1 MPATAKRRDPMPI
14 NRKVLVWARD
24 RVRLSPVQAAEAAG
38 FEPEQIQEWEKGPK
52 TPTVKQARKLAE
64 VYDRPFLELL
74 SKEQPTVKPLE
85 LVPDFRMQRDEDV
98 PKDHYELLC
107 IQSEAEEVR
116 LNALDLFEMLG
127 TAPPRLP
134 PDFFG
139 QVSDKAE
146 EKAAQVRRIL
156 RLSLKDQLN
165 LNSKQ
170 KQRGEFVTVIRRTFE
185 AAGILVTRHSGLV
198 QFGARGMCFFAE
210 PLPIIVFSNESAPA
224 QAFTLGHELAH
235 VVLKIS
241 AISGAP
247 GGAASSAKRIESWC
261 DEFAS
266 AFLIPTDSL
275 VNFIAKLGS
284 PIDSIEDAKLKDLA
298 NLFSVSRHAML
309 VRLVNLGYV
318 KASYYWNVKRPQF
331 LEEEAAHKVRGR
343 AKYYGS
349 RYRGWR
355 GDLYT
360 GLVLDAWSEG
370 MITNH
375 NAAEFMGIKNIQ
387 HLEAIRD
394 RYRE

>member
-1 MPATAKRRDPMPI
+1 MPAAAKKRDRMPI
-14 NRKVLVWARD
+14 NREVLVWARD
-24 RVRLSPVQAAEAAG
+24 RVGLSQDQAAKEAG
-38 FEPEQIQEWEKGPK
+38 FEPEQIHEWENGPK

-74 SKEQPTVKPLE
+74 SKERPEVRPLA
-85 LVPDFRMQRDEDV
+85 LVPDFRMHRDQKV
-98 PKDHYELLC
+98 PKDHYELLR

-127 TAPPRLP
+127 AEPPRLP
-134 PDFFG
+134 AEFFG

-146 EKAAQVRRIL
+146 EKAKQIRELL
-156 RLSLKDQLN
+156 RLSRRDQLD
-165 LNSKQ
+165 LDYKQ
-170 KQRGEFVTVIRRTFE
+170 KQRGEFVNIIRHKFE
-185 AAGILVTRHSGLV
+185 AAGILVTRHSGLI

-210 PLPIIVFSNESAPA
+210 PLPVIVFSNESSPA

-235 VVLKIS
+235 VVLKVS
-241 AISGAP
+241 AISGVP
-247 GGAASSAKRIESWC
+247 GAAATNAKRIENWC

-266 AFLIPTDSL
+266 AFLIPADTL
-275 VNFIAKLGS
+275 ANFIIKPGS
-284 PIDSIEDAKLKDLA
+284 PLESIKDDKLNDLA
-298 NLFSVSRHAML
+298 SRFSVSRHAML

-318 KASYYWNVKRPQF
+318 KSSYYWNVKRAQF
-331 LEEEAAHKVRGR
+331 LKQEAEYEGHGR
-343 AKYYGS
+343 SKYYGS

-360 GLVLDAWSEG
+360 GLVLDAWSDG
-370 MITNH
+370 IITNH
-375 NAAEFMGIKNIQ
+375 NAAEFMGIKNIA